1 MRHRLVWWSVIFKA
15 LSFAETTAHVN
26 DIWILTVGVII
37 TTTTTTTQKDRNNRR
52 NPCPS
57 ANLSPKNLTWTGIES
72 NPDLR
77 DDSSAT
83 NTLSYGKVRQV
94 VKMLRR
100 NFLPPSLRLVLKME
114 EEVLSSHLVLTWKT
128 IWWKDNVDHG
138 PPNRGP
144 PGGPRKHL

>member
-1 MRHRLVWWSVIFKA
+1 MA
-15 LSFAETTAHVN
+15 LSFAETIAYVN
-26 DIWILTVGVII
+26 DIWVLTIDVII
-37 TTTTTTTQKDRNNRR
+37 ITEKDRNTRR

-57 ANLSPKNLTWTGIES
+57 ATSSPKSLTWTSIES
-72 NPDLR
+72 NQGFR

-114 EEVLSSHLVLTWKT
+114 EELLSAALVLTSKT
-128 IWWKDNVDHG
+128 TWWNIAKDNVDHG
-138 PPNRGP
+138 SPNRGP